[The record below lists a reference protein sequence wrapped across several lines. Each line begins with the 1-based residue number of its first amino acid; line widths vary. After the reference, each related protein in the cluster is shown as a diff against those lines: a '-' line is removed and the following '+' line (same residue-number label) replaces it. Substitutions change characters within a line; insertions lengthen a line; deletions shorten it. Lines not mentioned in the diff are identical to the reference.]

1 MQPDTRVPPGTSVP
15 EPDAAWVTATLGDL
29 VRINSINP
37 AFSGG
42 TTDEREIAG
51 YVGRALAG
59 LGCEVTR
66 HEPAPGRVSVTG
78 RFPGAGGGRS
88 LMLYAHMDTVGVEG
102 MAEPFAATLR
112 AGRMHGRGAYDMKCG
127 LAACLGAVK
136 ALRDA
141 GAPIAGDLVVCAVA
155 DEETES
161 LGMRDV
167 LRRVR
172 TDAAI
177 VTEPSELELCV
188 AHKGF
193 CWIEVVTE
201 GVAAH
206 GSRYALG
213 VDANMRMGRFLAA
226 LDGLEQRLRASTPHP
241 LLGPPSLHAAVLQG
255 GAGAS
260 TYAARCRLEIERRT
274 LPGETPEQVMGEIG
288 ELIAGLRAADPGLR
302 ISHRLLLA
310 REPFEVAADAAIVGA
325 VHSAVVAR
333 LGNPPA
339 TSGVSFWMD
348 AALIASAGIETV
360 VIGPIGAGAHAAEEW
375 VDLQSV
381 VDLAG
386 ILALAALRYWDG
398 TSPT

>member
-1 MQPDTRVPPGTSVP
+1 MP
-15 EPDAAWVTATLGDL
+15 EPDAAFVTATLAEL
-29 VRINSINP
+29 VRISSINP
-37 AFSGG
+37 AFTGG
-42 TTDEREIAG
+42 RTDEREIAG
-51 YVGRALAG
+51 YVAAALAA

-78 RFPGAGGGRS
+78 RLSGARPGRS

-102 MAEPFAATLR
+102 MTDPFSGAVR
-112 AGRMHGRGAYDMKCG
+112 DGRLFGRGAYDMKCG

-141 GAPIAGDLVVCAVA
+141 GTPIGGDVVVCAVA

-161 LGMRDV
+161 LGMRDI
-167 LRRVR
+167 LERIR

-177 VTEPSELELCV
+177 VTEPTELELCV

-201 GVAAH
+201 GRAAH
-206 GSRYALG
+206 GSRFALG

-226 LDGLEQRLRASTPHP
+226 LDGLEQRLRAMPPHP

-255 GAGAS
+255 GTGAS

-274 LPGETPEQVMGEIG
+274 LPGETADSVMQEIG
-288 ELIAGLRAADPGLR
+288 ELIATLRAADPGLE
-302 ISHRLLLA
+302 IDHRLLLA
-310 REPFEVAADAAIVGA
+310 RDPFEVAPDAAIVAA
-325 VHSAVVAR
+325 VRSAAAER

-339 TSGVSFWMD
+339 TNGVSFWMD

-360 VIGPIGAGAHAAEEW
+360 VIGPAGAGAHAAEEW
-375 VDLQSV
+375 VDVQSV
-381 VDLAG
+381 VELAG
-386 ILALAALRYWDG
+386 ILAAAAIRYWDG
-398 TSPT
+398 VPTT

>member
-1 MQPDTRVPPGTSVP
+1 MSESNVT
-15 EPDAAWVTATLGDL
+15 EPDAAYVATTLADL

-42 TTDEREIAG
+42 TTDEREIAA
-51 YVGRALAG
+51 YVAAALG
-59 LGCEVTR
+59 TLGCEVTR

-78 RFPGAGGGRS
+78 RLPGARGGRS

-102 MAEPFAATLR
+102 MADPFGGTMR
-112 AGRMHGRGAYDMKCG
+112 AGRLHGRGAYDMKSG

-167 LRRVR
+167 LARVR

-193 CWIEVVTE
+193 CWVEVVTE
-201 GVAAH
+201 GRAAH
-206 GSRYALG
+206 GSRFALG
-213 VDANMRMGRFLAA
+213 VDANMRMGRFLSA
-226 LDGLEQRLRASTPHP
+226 LDGLERRLRASPPHP

-255 GAGAS
+255 GTGTS

-274 LPGETPEQVMGEIG
+274 IPGETPEQVMREIG
-288 ELIAGLRAADPGLR
+288 ELIAPLRTADPELV

-310 REPFEVAADAAIVGA
+310 REPFEVAPDAAIVRA
-325 VHSAVVAR
+325 VRSAAAER
-333 LGNPPA
+333 LGSPPA
-339 TSGVSFWMD
+339 TTGVSFWMD

-360 VIGPIGAGAHAAEEW
+360 VIGAAGAGAHAAEEW
-375 VDLQSV
+375 VDMQSV
-381 VDLAG
+381 VELAG
-386 ILALAALRYWDG
+386 ILASAALRYWDG

>member
-1 MQPDTRVPPGTSVP
+1 MSESNVH
-15 EPDAAWVTATLGDL
+15 EPDAAFVIATLTDL

-42 TTDEREIAG
+42 TTDEREIAD
-51 YVGRALAG
+51 YVASALGA

-66 HEPAPGRVSVTG
+66 HEPAPGRISVTG
-78 RFPGAGGGRS
+78 RLPGTRGGRS

-102 MAEPFAATLR
+102 MAEPFSGTMR
-112 AGRMHGRGAYDMKCG
+112 AGRLHGRGAYDMKSG

-136 ALRDA
+136 ALGDA
-141 GAPIAGDLVVCAVA
+141 GTPIAGDLVVCAVA

-161 LGMRDV
+161 LGIRD
-167 LRRVR
+167 LLARVR

-177 VTEPSELELCV
+177 VTEPSELDLCV

-201 GVAAH
+201 GRAAH
-206 GSRYALG
+206 GSRFALG

-226 LDGLEQRLRASTPHP
+226 LDGLEQRLRASAPHP
-241 LLGPPSLHAAVLQG
+241 LLGPPSLHAAVLEG
-255 GAGAS
+255 GTGAS

-274 LPGETPEQVMGEIG
+274 IPGETAEQVMLEIG
-288 ELIAGLRAADPGLR
+288 ELIAALRAADPELV

-310 REPFEVAADAAIVGA
+310 RDPFEVAPDAAIVDA
-325 VHSAVVAR
+325 VRWAAAER

-339 TSGVSFWMD
+339 TTGVSFWMD
-348 AALIASAGIETV
+348 AALLASAGIETV
-360 VIGPIGAGAHAAEEW
+360 VIGAAGAGAHAAEEW
-375 VDLQSV
+375 VDMQSV
-381 VDLAG
+381 VELAG
-386 ILALAALRYWDG
+386 ILAAAAVRYWDG

>member
-1 MQPDTRVPPGTSVP
+1 MAVRVP
-15 EPDAAWVTATLGDL
+15 EPDAAYVTTILADL

-42 TTDEREIAG
+42 STDEREIAG
-51 YVGRALAG
+51 YVEAALGA

-78 RFPGAGGGRS
+78 RLPGTGGSS
-88 LMLYAHMDTVGVEG
+88 LMLYAHMDTVGIEG
-102 MAEPFAATLR
+102 MAEPFSGAVR
-112 AGRMHGRGAYDMKCG
+112 DGRLHGRGAYDMKCG

-167 LRRVR
+167 LGRVR

-177 VTEPSELELCV
+177 VTEPTELDLCI

-201 GVAAH
+201 GRAAH
-206 GSRYALG
+206 GSRFALG
-213 VDANMRMGRFLAA
+213 VDANMRMGRFLAV

-241 LLGPPSLHAAVLQG
+241 LLGPPSLHAAVLEG
-255 GAGAS
+255 GTGTS

-274 LPGETPEQVMGEIG
+274 LPGETAEQVMEEIG
-288 ELIAGLRAADPGLR
+288 ELLAGLRRTDPELV
-302 ISHRLLLA
+302 ISHRLMLA
-310 REPFEVAADAAIVGA
+310 RDPFEVAPGAAIVAA
-325 VHSAVVAR
+325 VRSAAEER
-333 LGNPPA
+333 LGRPPA
-339 TSGVSFWMD
+339 ENGVSFWMD
-348 AALIASAGIETV
+348 AALLASAGVETV
-360 VIGPIGAGAHAAEEW
+360 VIGPAGAGAHAAEEW
-375 VDLQSV
+375 ADMQSV
-381 VDLAG
+381 VELAG
-386 ILALAALRYWDG
+386 ILAAAAVRYWDG
-398 TSPT
+398 TPTT

>member
-1 MQPDTRVPPGTSVP
+1 MT
-15 EPDAAWVTATLGDL
+15 EPDAAYVATTLADL

-42 TTDEREIAG
+42 TTDEREIAA
-51 YVGRALAG
+51 YVAAALG
-59 LGCEVTR
+59 TLGCEVTR
-66 HEPAPGRVSVTG
+66 HEPAPGRASITG
-78 RFPGAGGGRS
+78 RLPGARGGRS

-102 MAEPFAATLR
+102 MADPFGGTMR
-112 AGRMHGRGAYDMKCG
+112 AGRLHGRGAYDMKSG

-167 LRRVR
+167 LARVR

-193 CWIEVVTE
+193 CWVEVVTE
-201 GVAAH
+201 GRAAH
-206 GSRYALG
+206 GSRFALG
-213 VDANMRMGRFLAA
+213 VDANMRMGRFLSA
-226 LDGLEQRLRASTPHP
+226 LDGLERRLRASPPHP

-255 GAGAS
+255 GTGTS

-274 LPGETPEQVMGEIG
+274 IPGETPEQVMREIG
-288 ELIAGLRAADPGLR
+288 ELIAPLRAADPELV

-310 REPFEVAADAAIVGA
+310 REPFEVAPDAAIVRA
-325 VHSAVVAR
+325 VRSAAAER
-333 LGNPPA
+333 LGSPPA
-339 TSGVSFWMD
+339 TAGVSFWMD

-360 VIGPIGAGAHAAEEW
+360 VIGAAGAGAHAAEEW
-375 VDLQSV
+375 VDMQSV
-381 VDLAG
+381 VELAG
-386 ILALAALRYWDG
+386 ILASAALRYWDG

>member
-1 MQPDTRVPPGTSVP
+1 MT
-15 EPDAAWVTATLGDL
+15 EPDAAYVATTLADL

-42 TTDEREIAG
+42 TTDEREIAA
-51 YVGRALAG
+51 YVAAALG
-59 LGCEVTR
+59 TLGCEVTR

-78 RFPGAGGGRS
+78 RLPGARGGRS

-102 MAEPFAATLR
+102 MADPFGGTMR
-112 AGRMHGRGAYDMKCG
+112 AGRLHGRGAYDMKSG

-167 LRRVR
+167 LARVR

-193 CWIEVVTE
+193 CWVEVVTE
-201 GVAAH
+201 GRAAH
-206 GSRYALG
+206 GSRFALG
-213 VDANMRMGRFLAA
+213 VDANMRMGRFLSA
-226 LDGLEQRLRASTPHP
+226 LDGLERRLRASPPHP

-255 GAGAS
+255 GTGTS

-274 LPGETPEQVMGEIG
+274 IPGETPEQVMREIG
-288 ELIAGLRAADPGLR
+288 ELIAPLRAADPELV

-310 REPFEVAADAAIVGA
+310 REPFEVAPDAAIVRA
-325 VHSAVVAR
+325 VRSAAAER
-333 LGNPPA
+333 LGSLPA
-339 TSGVSFWMD
+339 TAGVSFWMD

-360 VIGPIGAGAHAAEEW
+360 VIGAAGAGAHAAEEW
-375 VDLQSV
+375 VDMQSV
-381 VDLAG
+381 VELAG
-386 ILALAALRYWDG
+386 ILASAAVRYWDG

>member
-1 MQPDTRVPPGTSVP
+1 MT
-15 EPDAAWVTATLGDL
+15 EPDAAYVATTLADL

-42 TTDEREIAG
+42 TTDEREIAA
-51 YVGRALAG
+51 YVAAALG
-59 LGCEVTR
+59 TLGCEVTR

-78 RFPGAGGGRS
+78 RLPGARGGRS

-102 MAEPFAATLR
+102 MADPFGGTMR
-112 AGRMHGRGAYDMKCG
+112 AGRLHGRGAYDMKSG

-167 LRRVR
+167 LARVR

-193 CWIEVVTE
+193 CWVEVVTE
-201 GVAAH
+201 GRAAH
-206 GSRYALG
+206 GSRFALG
-213 VDANMRMGRFLAA
+213 VDANMRMGRFLSA
-226 LDGLEQRLRASTPHP
+226 LDGLERRLRASPPHP

-255 GAGAS
+255 GTGTS

-274 LPGETPEQVMGEIG
+274 IPGETPEQVMREIG
-288 ELIAGLRAADPGLR
+288 ELIAPLRAADPELV

-310 REPFEVAADAAIVGA
+310 REPFEVAPDAAIVRA
-325 VHSAVVAR
+325 VRSAAAER
-333 LGNPPA
+333 LGSPPA
-339 TSGVSFWMD
+339 TTGVSFWMD

-360 VIGPIGAGAHAAEEW
+360 VIGAAGAGAHAAEEW
-375 VDLQSV
+375 VDMQSV
-381 VDLAG
+381 VELAG
-386 ILALAALRYWDG
+386 ILASAALRYWDG